1 MTREIVIAAAKA
13 CISPRPCNDCPYR
26 IEGDGCLDGL
36 IADLLGIV
44 EDSEKSTSSDPLT
57 RATFP
62 TSSAPS
68 GHLPLPGE
76 GKSGKALETPAA
88 YPADLME
95 HRHSG
100 LLEED

>member
-13 CISPRPCNDCPYR
+13 CISPRPCKGCPYR

-57 RATFP
+57 QAAFP
-62 TSSAPS
+62 C
-68 GHLPLPGE
+68 E
-76 GKSGKALETPAA
+76 GKALEKPAA
-88 YPADLME
+88 YPADQME
-95 HRHSG
+95 HRYSG
-100 LLEED
+100 LLSED